1 MKIVICDDDVN
12 FSSLIADDFKNYF
25 YGKIDNLDI
34 TIINHNF
41 TFYTDYQVD
50 ICFMDIDLINE
61 NGIEIIKKIKHK
73 NKNLITIFISS
84 REDLVF
90 DTFSVE
96 PFQFIRKNHYK
107 SDLYD
112 TFQQLEWKISNQ
124 YAKIM
129 IRDNKRYIR
138 LDVEE
143 IISVISIM
151 HDLII
156 NTVNGTYYSTGT
168 LKHFYEENK
177 NTSLVQIK
185 KNMIIN
191 IDRIYAITKNSILYE
206 DGKEYEIGRVYRND
220 FKRKYEEYIYDN

>member
-34 TIINHNF
+34 TIVNHNF

-50 ICFMDIDLINE
+50 VCFMDIDLINE
-61 NGIEIIKKIKHK
+61 NGIDIIKKIKME
-73 NKNLITIFISS
+73 NKKLIAIFVSA

-90 DTFSVE
+90 NTFSVE

-107 SDLYD
+107 TDLYD
-112 TFQQLEWKISNQ
+112 TFQQLEWKINNR

-129 IRDNKRYIR
+129 IRDNKRYIH
-138 LDVEE
+138 LDVED
-143 IISVISIM
+143 IVSVISIM

-156 NTVNGTYYSTGT
+156 NTSTRTYYSTGT

-177 NTSLVQIK
+177 NTSLVQIQ

-191 IDRIYAITKNSILYE
+191 IDKIYSITKNSILYE
-206 DGKEYEIGRVYRND
+206 GGKEYEIGRVYKND
-220 FKRKYEEYIYDN
+220 FKKKYEEYIYDN

>member
-25 YGKIDNLDI
+25 YEKIDNLDI

-50 ICFMDIDLINE
+50 ICFMDIDLINK
-61 NGIEIIKKIKHK
+61 NGIDIVKKIKMN
-73 NKNLITIFISS
+73 NKNLITIFVSA

-90 DTFSVE
+90 NTFSVE

-112 TFQQLEWKISNQ
+112 TFQQLEWKINNQ

-138 LDVEE
+138 LDVED
-143 IISVISIM
+143 IVSVISIM

-156 NTVNGTYYSTGT
+156 NTSTGTYYSTGT

-177 NTSLVQIK
+177 KTSLVQIQ

-191 IDRIYAITKNSILYE
+191 IDKIYAITKIVFYMRME
-206 DGKEYEIGRVYRND
+206 RNM
-220 FKRKYEEYIYDN
+220 K

>member
-177 NTSLVQIK
+177 NTSLVQIQ

-191 IDRIYAITKNSILYE
+191 IDRIYAITNNSILYE